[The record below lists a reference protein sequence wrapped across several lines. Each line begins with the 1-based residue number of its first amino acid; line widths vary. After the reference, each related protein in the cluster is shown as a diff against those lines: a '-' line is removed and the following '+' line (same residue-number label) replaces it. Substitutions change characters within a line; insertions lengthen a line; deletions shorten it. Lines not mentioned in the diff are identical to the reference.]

1 MEAAP
6 AWPETPFSLQPS
18 TNRDTGAIAASRR
31 SAMMMTED
39 AKFALGF

>member
-1 MEAAP
+1 MPAEARGSHDLHEYRP
-6 AWPETPFSLQPS
+6 L
-18 TNRDTGAIAASRR
+18 RAIAASRR